1 MRSEP
6 ALIVDEST
14 VVLAIE
20 TSCDETAAALLMG
33 PGDVLSSV
41 VASQVDLHADY
52 GGVVPEIASRAHLE
66 HLNPVIAR
74 AVILSQT
81 DVIEP
86 DVLALDMNS
95 ADMNGDALSYLRLPY
110 HESMEAHSRYVITQA
125 LRDADGNQTKAAE
138 RLKLQRTYLARL
150 LRQQRQKLED
160 KDEADEQMIE
170 QTAKS

>member
-1 MRSEP
+1 LTLPPLRERLEDFP
-6 ALIVDEST
+6 ALAKFFLSRHAKEAKRPGMWFSP
-14 VVLAIE
+14 
-20 TSCDETAAALLMG
+20 AALDALAG
-33 PGDVLSSV
+33 YSWPGNVRELD
-41 VASQVDLHADY
+41 
-52 GGVVPEIASRAHLE
+52 
-66 HLNPVIAR
+66 NVIAR

-86 DVLALDMNS
+86 DVMALDMNS
-95 ADMNGDALSYLRLPY
+95 ADMDGDALSYLRLPY

>member
-1 MRSEP
+1 MLVEYFIDRYAAKMGKKIRSINRKSLE
-6 ALIVDEST
+6 
-14 VVLAIE
+14 
-20 TSCDETAAALLMG
+20 LLRSYFW
-33 PGDVLSSV
+33 PGNIRELD
-41 VASQVDLHADY
+41 
-52 GGVVPEIASRAHLE
+52 
-66 HLNPVIAR
+66 NVIAR

-170 QTAKS
+170 ETAKS